1 MKMTIY
7 AYFGKL
13 IKSTSVMLCLELLRV
28 LKYTLAGREFHMLTT
43 LSPSVYVYILT
54 YLHKCSEQTEKENTK
69 IDIQITLQ
77 VQLVTATE

>member
-13 IKSTSVMLCLELLRV
+13 IKSTSVMLCLKLPRV
-28 LKYTLAGREFHMLTT
+28 LKYTLAGKEFHMLTT
-43 LSPSVYVYILT
+43 LSASVYIYIYT
-54 YLHKCSEQTEKENTK
+54 YLHKCREQTEKENTK
-69 IDIQITLQ
+69 MDIQITLQ